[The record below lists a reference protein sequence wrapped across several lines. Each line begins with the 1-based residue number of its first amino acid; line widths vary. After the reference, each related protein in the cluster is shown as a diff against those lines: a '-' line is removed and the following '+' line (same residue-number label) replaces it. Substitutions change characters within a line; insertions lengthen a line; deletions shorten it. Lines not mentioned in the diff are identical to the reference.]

1 MRSINRF
8 SSSFKFRQK
17 YTMCFRR
24 GVIMNEHDEV
34 LDELMGISG
43 LDDRERYKL
52 EQDYKV
58 IYNNLNIY

>member
-1 MRSINRF
+1 MG
-8 SSSFKFRQK
+8 
-17 YTMCFRR
+17 FRR

-52 EQDYKV
+52 EQDIISCIKR
-58 IYNNLNIY
+58 NQLNVMKRKKKINSNV

>member
-17 YTMCFRR
+17 YTMGFRR

-52 EQDYKV
+52 E
-58 IYNNLNIY
+58 